1 MMEAI
6 ENNVKFATFKPNF
19 NSMTP
24 VGGGA
29 IV

>member
-6 ENNVKFATFKPNF
+6 ENNVKFSAFKTDF
-19 NSMTP
+19 STITP

-29 IV
+29 IA